1 MYNAV
6 YFDNFP
12 LIILYQTPSTTL
24 LAIFVMAFPIFVMAF
39 PNDTFG
45 SKMTSPLILDQGF
58 TKAPNFGRKLHL
70 DFFPLETAP
79 KVCFQNWIAN
89 TQHIRWVAAEQTI
102 QYYGCSTI
110 LNVSTILSTVDMS
123 LSKS

>member
-12 LIILYQTPSTTL
+12 LIIRYQTPSTTS
-24 LAIFVMAFPIFVMAF
+24 LAIFVMAF

-45 SKMTSPLILDQGF
+45 SKITSPLILNQGF

-89 TQHIRWVAAEQTI
+89 TQHIRWIDAEHTI

-110 LNVSTILSTVDMS
+110 LNVSTILSTVDMN
-123 LSKS
+123 LTKS